1 MSLRRHQLLAIAGQE
16 WTVHARNRWTLV
28 IAATFAVL
36 VVAIAVAGSLAEGF
50 DGLQSFRRTST
61 SLLNLVVTFIPLL
74 SLIVGTLSFT
84 GDRGSAELLFS
95 QPVSRRTVLLG
106 KTLGVMASLWASMLL
121 GFAAAGVVILS
132 ANGVE
137 GLLPYLALVGLSL
150 VLAAVFVG
158 IAVASA
164 ILSRRKARS
173 FGVALALWFFFVL
186 FYDLLVIGSV
196 SLLSGPTATTAL
208 FISLFGNPVDMV
220 RVASLLTLENAAIF
234 GPAGAALLRFLGG
247 PLLSGVAIG
256 GGLLLWLVLPV
267 LIADRRLRQLDL

>member
-1 MSLRRHQLLAIAGQE
+1 MSAQRGYLLAIAGQE
-16 WTVHARNRWTLV
+16 WTVHARNRWTPV
-28 IAATFAVL
+28 IAVTFAVL
-36 VVAIAVAGSLAEGF
+36 VVAIAAAGSLAEGF
-50 DGLQSFRRTST
+50 DGVQSFRRTST

-74 SLIVGTLSFT
+74 ALVVGTLSFT

-106 KTLGVMASLWASMLL
+106 KTIGVVASLWASMLI
-121 GFAAAGVVILS
+121 GFAAAGSVILM
-132 ANGVE
+132 ANGVD

-164 ILSRRKARS
+164 ILSRRKVRA
-173 FGVALALWFFFVL
+173 FGVALGVWFFFVL
-186 FYDLLVIGSV
+186 LYDLLVIGIVSSV
-196 SLLSGPTATTAL
+196 NGPSATTVL
-208 FISLFGNPVDMV
+208 FVSLFGNPVDMV

-247 PLLSGVAIG
+247 PVA
-256 GGLLLWLVLPV
+256 GGLVMGVGLVFWLIVPL
-267 LIADRRLRQLDL
+267 LIAERRLQRLDL